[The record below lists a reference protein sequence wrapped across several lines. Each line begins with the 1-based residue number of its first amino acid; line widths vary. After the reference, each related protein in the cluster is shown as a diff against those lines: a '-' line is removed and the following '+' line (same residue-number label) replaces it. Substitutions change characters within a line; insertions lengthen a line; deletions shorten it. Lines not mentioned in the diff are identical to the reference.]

1 MDELTSLA
9 ESAGYVVVASIE
21 QMRRADARF
30 QIGRGKAEELAK
42 LVKDLDAAKIIFDN
56 DLKSIQSYNLATVT
70 GIETIDRFQLIL
82 EIFAKRASTQE
93 AKLQIKLANLQY
105 QLPRVKAS
113 VKLAKM
119 GERPGF
125 LGLGMYEVDIH
136 FNAIKKQ

>member
-56 DLKSIQSYNLATVT
+56 DLKSIQSYNLETVT

-82 EIFAKRASTQE
+82 DIFAKGASTQE
-93 AKLQIKLANLQY
+93 A
-105 QLPRVKAS
+105 
-113 VKLAKM
+113 
-119 GERPGF
+119 
-125 LGLGMYEVDIH
+125 
-136 FNAIKKQ
+136 